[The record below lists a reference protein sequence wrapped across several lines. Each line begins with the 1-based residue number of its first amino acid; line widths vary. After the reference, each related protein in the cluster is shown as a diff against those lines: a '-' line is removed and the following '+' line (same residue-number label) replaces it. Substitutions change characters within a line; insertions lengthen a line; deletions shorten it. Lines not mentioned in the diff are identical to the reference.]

1 MMLAYLRLEARRQ
14 FRNRDAL
21 IWRLGLPAGVYV
33 LLTLTEGQTT
43 GSGTPASLLIGRMVA
58 MAAFGAVAA
67 GLFATGPSLAQERAG
82 GWLRQ
87 LLTTP
92 MPPSAAVAAKGIVA
106 MAWSLPSIALVAA
119 LGYALTDIQ
128 LAWNQWGGLIALMW
142 IGSAPFAALGIL
154 IGLAIS
160 DAEAA
165 QTATN
170 LAFVV
175 LWLLGG
181 IFTDPA
187 NMPEALA
194 AVARSL
200 PSNGLIE
207 MGEGVAL
214 GGSMSLSAPALLAAW
229 TLGAGTLAGVAW
241 RRLGSPR

>member
-1 MMLAYLRLEARRQ
+1 
-14 FRNRDAL
+14 
-21 IWRLGLPAGVYV
+21 
-33 LLTLTEGQTT
+33 
-43 GSGTPASLLIGRMVA
+43 